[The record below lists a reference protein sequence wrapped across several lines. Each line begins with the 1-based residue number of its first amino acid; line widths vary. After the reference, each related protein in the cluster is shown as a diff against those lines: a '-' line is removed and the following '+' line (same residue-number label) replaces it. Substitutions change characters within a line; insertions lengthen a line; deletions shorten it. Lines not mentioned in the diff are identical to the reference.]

1 MEPLTDSTAPVL
13 KGADTLP
20 PMQGSKQP
28 AAIRTVERKATSKTH
43 LKQTANRFAVLN
55 AFVDG
60 SLGGLSRAEL
70 ATWLILYRDTRNGTA
85 ATAQSDIARRAGLSV
100 RAVGRAVGKLIKKGL
115 LTVVYRGGLNRGRSR
130 YRVEPQRNQ
139 RSC

>member
-1 MEPLTDSTAPVL
+1 MEPITDSAAPVL
-13 KGADTLP
+13 QGADVLP
-20 PMQGSKQP
+20 PMQSGKQSTPTP
-28 AAIRTVERKATSKTH
+28 AGNGKATSKAN

-55 AFVDG
+55 AFADC
-60 SLGGLSRAEL
+60 SLPGLSRAEL

-139 RSC
+139 RSG